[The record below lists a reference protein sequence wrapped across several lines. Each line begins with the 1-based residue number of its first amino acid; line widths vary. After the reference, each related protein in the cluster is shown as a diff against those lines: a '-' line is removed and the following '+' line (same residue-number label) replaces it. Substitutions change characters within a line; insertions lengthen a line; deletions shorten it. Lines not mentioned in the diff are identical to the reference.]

1 MHEELERTHFMKEEI
16 VQQLSELK
24 QRVEEMR
31 GYL

>member
-1 MHEELERTHFMKEEI
+1 MKRQKGFIFMKEEI